1 MKDVQRKREAPFQAP
16 AAARLSSPR
25 GNAYDDAHDDSRWNM
40 ASDLSTNRQTS
51 QYLLF
56 SSNMVRTSFG
66 VVSFTEQTDDNPSV
80 YSCLAY
86 MNVDEKRGGKVYFS
100 AYFLGK
106 TDANPS
112 VYSGL
117 AYMDVR
123 QRCRHVTSSSY
134 ARQCPPPHMNPQSIS
149 IYIHVYMHTH
159 THTHTGQGFCAPNNN
174 ELATFCDPL
183 NKLEACSTNVC
194 VFGAN
199 MHPPPHMTHAN
210 YLPPTTTETYSVPS
224 NSEASSQPSLHTTPN
239 VSDDYGSRSISQ
251 LFLSTCGV
259 GDFAGSIQGTSSDS
273 ARAHVHF
280 LQETSLRARAHTHTH
295 IGVRAREGGV
305 EIQENRAND
314 FVVVSRK
321 GPFPRARANHRIGEG
336 GRGREE
342 QEGPLRSLLERS
354 ESGTGTDNGLGVGE
368 GGGEGGGETGTQ
380 KSKDENHSKSPTPS
394 THTSRQSFK
403 RKMSSGDVQVSS
415 LISLFSSPP
424 TSQFSSPPTAQRSP
438 RPVPRL
444 SEDNSHYGDNTSHQG
459 TPSPSWNMR
468 STPGCACVL
477 SGCACVLSGLLSGVC
492 DV

>member
-159 THTHTGQGFCAPNNN
+159 THTHTQVRGSA
-174 ELATFCDPL
+174 
-183 NKLEACSTNVC
+183 
-194 VFGAN
+194 
-199 MHPPPHMTHAN
+199 
-210 YLPPTTTETYSVPS
+210 PPTTMNSRPS
-224 NSEASSQPSLHTTPN
+224 A
-239 VSDDYGSRSISQ
+239 
-251 LFLSTCGV
+251 
-259 GDFAGSIQGTSSDS
+259 
-273 ARAHVHF
+273 
-280 LQETSLRARAHTHTH
+280 
-295 IGVRAREGGV
+295 
-305 EIQENRAND
+305 
-314 FVVVSRK
+314 
-321 GPFPRARANHRIGEG
+321 
-336 GRGREE
+336 
-342 QEGPLRSLLERS
+342 
-354 ESGTGTDNGLGVGE
+354 
-368 GGGEGGGETGTQ
+368 
-380 KSKDENHSKSPTPS
+380 TPS
-394 THTSRQSFK
+394 TSWR
-403 RKMSSGDVQVSS
+403 RA
-415 LISLFSSPP
+415 LP
-424 TSQFSSPPTAQRSP
+424 TCVCLGPT
-438 RPVPRL
+438 
-444 SEDNSHYGDNTSHQG
+444 
-459 TPSPSWNMR
+459 
-468 STPGCACVL
+468 CI
-477 SGCACVLSGLLSGVC
+477 LLLT
-492 DV
+492 